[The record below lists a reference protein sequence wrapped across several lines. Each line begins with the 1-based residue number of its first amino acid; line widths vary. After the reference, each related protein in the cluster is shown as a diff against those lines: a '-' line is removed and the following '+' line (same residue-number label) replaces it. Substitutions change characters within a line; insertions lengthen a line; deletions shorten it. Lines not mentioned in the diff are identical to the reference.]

1 MPELP
6 EVETVCK
13 GLSEKIL
20 KKKIKELKILN
31 PNLRTKIPV
40 KIESLFLGRYIKKII
55 RRGKNGIIFFNCN
68 HVIIFHLGMT
78 GKFKIFLKKP
88 LFEKHDHL
96 FMKLGKSSYLLF
108 NDIRKFGSIDIM
120 RMPIDIINFRG
131 LGHEPK
137 VINSF
142 ASDICN
148 KIRNSRRN
156 IKNILLDQ
164 SIIAGI
170 GNIYASEILFRSGI
184 SPKAKGNTISEKRLK
199 RMIIEVK
206 NVLDLAIEKG
216 GSTIKNYSNAEG
228 SLGYFQN
235 NLFVYDREGL
245 SCLICKSLII
255 KIKQSGRSSY
265 YCRKC
270 QR

>member
-1 MPELP
+1 MF
-6 EVETVCK
+6 
-13 GLSEKIL
+13 
-20 KKKIKELKILN
+20 N
-31 PNLRTKIPV
+31 
-40 KIESLFLGRYIKKII
+40 IENCSLQ
-55 RRGKNGIIFFNCN
+55 
-68 HVIIFHLGMT
+68 
-78 GKFKIFLKKP
+78 
-88 LFEKHDHL
+88 
-96 FMKLGKSSYLLF
+96 
-108 NDIRKFGSIDIM
+108 
-120 RMPIDIINFRG
+120 
-131 LGHEPK
+131 
-137 VINSF
+137 
-142 ASDICN
+142 
-148 KIRNSRRN
+148 N

-184 SPKAKGNTISEKRLK
+184 SPKAKGNNISKKKLERLIAEIK
-199 RMIIEVK
+199 I
-206 NVLDLAIEKG
+206 VLDLAIEKG

-245 SCLICKSLII
+245 SCLICKNLII